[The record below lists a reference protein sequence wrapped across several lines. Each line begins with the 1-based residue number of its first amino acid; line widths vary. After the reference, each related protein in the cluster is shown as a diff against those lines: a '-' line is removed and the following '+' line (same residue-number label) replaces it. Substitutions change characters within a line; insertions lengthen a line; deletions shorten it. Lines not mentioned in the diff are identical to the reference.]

1 VSDQQALIIACGAL
15 AHEIVALQ
23 KLNGWGALKLQCIPA
38 SIHNTPEK
46 IPTAVGDLIARAR
59 PHYRHIFV
67 AFADCGTGGL
77 LDQLLQKEGIERL
90 SGAHCYE
97 FYAGADRFAKIA
109 DAEPGTFY
117 LTDFLARHFD
127 RLILQELG
135 IKKHP
140 ELMQMYFGNYTKLV
154 YLAQTQQPKLQ
165 ALARDAANTLGLAYE
180 YLYTGFGQLEPELK
194 SVNEKVI
201 QWQN

>member
-46 IPTAVGDLIARAR
+46 IPAAVGDIITRAR
-59 PHYRHIFV
+59 PRYEHIFV

-77 LDQLLQKEGIERL
+77 LDQLLQDEGIERL

-97 FYAGADRFAKIA
+97 FYAGADNFAKMA
-109 DAEPGTFY
+109 EAEPGTFY

-135 IKKHP
+135 IKQHP

-154 YLAQTQQPKLQ
+154 YLAQTQQPNLQ
-165 ALARDAANTLGLAYE
+165 SLARDAAKTLGLAYE
-180 YLYTGFGQLEPELK
+180 YHYTGFGQLEPELK